1 MKKDMAKKIPYGLT
15 DYVLLMTDNYYY
27 VDKTQYIDL
36 LEQTARYLFLIRPR
50 RFGKSLF
57 LNMLHCYYDVKY
69 ADRFDELFGNQYIG
83 KHPTTERGKY
93 LVLRF
98 NFSMVRATDEKLEA
112 AFNQH
117 IGLETNYFASVYASY
132 FKPDFQEQLRSI
144 PDAAGRLEYICLCAK
159 EQKLSIYLLIDEY
172 DNFTNTILSSKGN
185 DIYHSLTHDTGF
197 YRSFFNVIKGVTTGA
212 EAPIK
217 RLFITGVSPVT
228 LDDVTSGFNIGTN
241 ITTDELFNSMVG
253 FSESEL
259 FDMLSYYQSE
269 GMLVDSID
277 DLVRV
282 MKPWYDN
289 YCFAKECIGQT
300 MYNSDMVLYFLNN
313 YLQKKR
319 PPSDM
324 LDRNIRTDYSKLR
337 HFIRIDKMQEEGS
350 SVITKLIDTNE
361 VNGNVIKTSFPAE
374 NLADPGN
381 FVSLLYYFGLL
392 TYDRVEA
399 GEMIMKV
406 PNLAVREQIYGY
418 LVEAMKERE
427 SVVFPFMEL
436 SDRIRRMAYFG
447 EWEAALAFFAEQV
460 DKKAVL
466 RDAIYQET
474 TIKTLM
480 VAYMGLTD
488 YFIIWPEFE
497 AGRGFSDLYLMPN
510 LANYPDMQYSY
521 LIELKFLK
529 RDDTTTKVESLI
541 EEAETQLRKYA
552 SDEKVLASTGNTRL
566 RLLAAVYRGWR
577 PEALREFE

>member
-1 MKKDMAKKIPYGLT
+1 MAKKIPYGLT
-15 DYVLLMTDNYYY
+15 DYVLVMTDNYYY
-27 VDKTQYIDL
+27 VDKTKYIGL
-36 LEQTARYLFLIRPR
+36 LEQTARFLFLIRPR

-57 LNMLHCYYDVKY
+57 LNMLSCYYDVKY

-83 KHPTTERGKY
+83 KHPTTEQGKY

-98 NFSMVRATDEKLEA
+98 NFSMIRATDDKLEA

-117 IGLETNYFASVYASY
+117 VSLETDYFASIYASY
-132 FKPDFQEQLRSI
+132 FKPDFQERLRLIS
-144 PDAAGRLEYICLCAK
+144 DAAGRLEYICLCAK

-172 DNFTNTILSSKGN
+172 DNFTNTILSAKGN
-185 DIYHSLTHDTGF
+185 DVYHSLTHDTGF
-197 YRSFFNVIKGVTTGA
+197 YRAFFNVVKGVTTGA
-212 EAPIK
+212 EAPVK
-217 RLFITGVSPVT
+217 RMFITGVSPVT

-241 ITTDELFNSMVG
+241 ITTNRMFNEMVG
-253 FSESEL
+253 FSKSEL
-259 FDMLSYYQSE
+259 NEMLSYYESE
-269 GMLVDSID
+269 GMLNDSVE

-313 YLQKKR
+313 YLLDGYA
-319 PPSDM
+319 PSDM

-337 HFIRIDKMQEEGS
+337 HFIRIDKMQEEGR
-350 SVITKLIDTNE
+350 SVITRLIDTGE
-361 VNGNVIKTSFPAE
+361 VNGNAIKSSFPAE

-381 FVSLLYYFGLL
+381 FISLLYYFGLL
-392 TYDRVEA
+392 TYDRVEYGA
-399 GEMIMKV
+399 TIMKI

-418 LVEAMKERE
+418 MVETMRERE

-436 SDRIRRMAYFG
+436 SECMRHMAYFG
-447 EWEAALAFFAEQV
+447 EWEAALGFFADQV

-529 RDDTTTKVESLI
+529 RDDTTTKVETLLQD
-541 EEAETQLRKYA
+541 AEKQLRQYA
-552 SDEKVLASTGNTRL
+552 SDEKVKSSTGNTRL
-566 RLLAAVYRGWR
+566 RLLGAVYRGWM
-577 PEALREFE
+577 PEAMREFE

>member
-1 MKKDMAKKIPYGLT
+1 MAKKIPYGLT
-15 DYVLLMTDNYYY
+15 DYVLVMTDNYYY
-27 VDKTQYIDL
+27 VDKTRYIGL
-36 LEQTARYLFLIRPR
+36 LEQTARFLFLIRPR

-57 LNMLHCYYDVKY
+57 LNMLNCYYDVKY
-69 ADRFDELFGNQYIG
+69 ADRFDELFGNQYAG
-83 KHPTTERGKY
+83 KHPTAEQGKY

-98 NFSMVRATDEKLEA
+98 NFSMIRATDDKLEA

-117 IGLETNYFASVYASY
+117 IRFETDYFAHIYASY
-132 FKPDFQEQLRSI
+132 FKPDFQSKLSEI
-144 PDAAGRLEYICLCAK
+144 TDAAGRLEFICLSAK
-159 EQKLSIYLLIDEY
+159 EQGLSLYLLIDEY

-185 DIYHSLTHDTGF
+185 DVYHSLTHDTGF
-197 YRSFFNVIKGVTTGA
+197 FRSFFNVIKGVTTGP
-212 EAPIK
+212 EAPVK
-217 RLFITGVSPVT
+217 RMFITGVSPVT
-228 LDDVTSGFNIGTN
+228 LDDVTSGFNIGMN
-241 ITTDELFNSMVG
+241 ITTDEEFNSMVG

-259 FDMLSYYQSE
+259 FDMLTYYQSE

-277 DLVRV
+277 DIVSM

-300 MYNSDMVLYFLNN
+300 MYNSDMVLYFLNY

-319 PPSDM
+319 PPSEM

-337 HFIRIDKMQEEGS
+337 HFIRIDKMQEES
-350 SVITKLIDTNE
+350 RSVITKLIDTDE
-361 VNGNVIKTSFPAE
+361 VNGNAIKSGFPAE

-381 FVSLLYYFGLL
+381 FISLLYYFGLL
-392 TYDRVEA
+392 TYDRVEYGA
-399 GEMIMKV
+399 TIMKI
-406 PNLAVREQIYGY
+406 PNLAVREQIYSY
-418 LVEAMKERE
+418 MVETMRERE
-427 SVVFPFMEL
+427 SLVFPSNEL
-436 SDRIRRMAYFG
+436 SECMRHMAYFG
-447 EWEAALAFFAEQV
+447 EWEAALGFFADQV

-529 RDDTTTKVESLI
+529 RDDTTTKVESLLQD
-541 EEAETQLRKYA
+541 AEKQLRRYA
-552 SDEKVLASTGNTRL
+552 SDEKVKSSAGNTRL
-566 RLLAAVYRGWR
+566 RLLAAVYRGWQ
-577 PEALREFE
+577 PEAMREFE